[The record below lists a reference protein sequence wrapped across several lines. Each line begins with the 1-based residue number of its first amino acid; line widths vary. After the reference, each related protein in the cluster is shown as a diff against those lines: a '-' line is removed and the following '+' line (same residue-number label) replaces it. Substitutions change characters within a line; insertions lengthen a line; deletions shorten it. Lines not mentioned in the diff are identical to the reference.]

1 MRLHALHPGAI
12 QGKGSNFA
20 IWQPWHQELDS
31 IESTKGRVQ
40 LEQERAQTEVQLAQ
54 SEVRKWQDKYDMVSK
69 ELKQKESALHRVEVE
84 LDRTRNDLER
94 TKQNAEKAGLSAKMY
109 EDKIAASNR
118 EIEGWK
124 EKQMRTHA
132 EVTEVQLRFDQG

>member
-1 MRLHALHPGAI
+1 M
-12 QGKGSNFA
+12 
-20 IWQPWHQELDS
+20 
-31 IESTKGRVQ
+31 
-40 LEQERAQTEVQLAQ
+40 
-54 SEVRKWQDKYDMVSK
+54 RKWTDKYDMVSK

-132 EVTEVQLRFDQG
+132 EVNEVQLRFDQGGNSIDISLFAFWTIFGRVVEFAIWIFKQLIIFQNPYLWGHFWTISKVY